1 MKRAVLILIL
11 IIVGCTT
18 ESTKQNNLISF
29 IPSNSAIIIKINDF
43 QRFKSDIKNSE
54 LIKEFN
60 KTDAYKKFEKKL
72 APLKDFDPY
81 KETLLTLTEVG
92 KNNIEYTFITK
103 NTVAMFSL
111 DSTIIKKSKNR
122 TYENKTIKTYSI
134 EGEEIFT
141 TLIDSIFLVSSSELL
156 IENSIR
162 NYEKTQP
169 DEEFKKLYTTSQ
181 KNAIAT
187 LFIDHSK
194 SDIHFN
200 EILSSKLLSSFKK
213 FAQWSA
219 VDISIDQEEVRL
231 NGIAI
236 ANDSTRSTTISLF
249 KNINPVENKAQSIL
263 PMDFDAITSYT
274 FDNFTTFL
282 KNKNPDPLKTV
293 DSLFYDINEFAVI
306 NKAEKKAVVIHS
318 KNFEI
323 LNDSLENLSTED
335 STFRE
340 YPIYKIGR
348 TSIIETNF
356 NPLIQKFSAEYYSVI
371 NEFFVL
377 SEEKQ
382 ILHDIIANFQNNTVF
397 TSLPGYPEIKKEL
410 SNESS
415 ILFISNYS
423 NIKDSL
429 LFLNEEFKKE
439 LDNGSE
445 RENKYI
451 VMQAVSSKD
460 FFFINTAVKKIQSK
474 VETNLISQ
482 LFSTTL
488 DAKIAIRPQFVMNHR
503 TKRKE
508 VVVQDIENNLYL
520 ISTDGKVLWKK
531 KLNSQISG
539 DIQQVDLYRNGRLQL
554 AFVTKNELMV
564 VDRNGEDVP
573 PFPKKFSDPI
583 TQPLALFDYDKNKNY
598 RFLVVQ
604 GKQLNM
610 YDREGKTVSGF
621 VLENINSYINSIPQH
636 FRVGNKDYIVITQE
650 NGTLNILHRTGKTRI
665 PVNDKISF
673 SGNNVYLHESKF
685 TTSDTGGNLIQIDE
699 NGNITK
705 EYMNANDTHFID
717 ASSKT
722 LVTLTD
728 NVLTIRG
735 RKIELDYAIY
745 SRPRIFY
752 VNNKIYVSVTDTQS
766 NKVYLFDSQAEPI
779 PNFPVYGASAID
791 LDDIDNDKRVEIVV
805 QGEEDSV
812 LVYKVN

>member
-11 IIVGCTT
+11 IIVGCTS

-29 IPSNSAIIIKINDF
+29 IPTNSAVIIKINDF

-72 APLKDFDPY
+72 TPLKDFDPY
-81 KETLLTLTEVG
+81 KETLLAFTEVG
-92 KNNIEYTFITK
+92 KNNLEYTFITK
-103 NTVAMFSL
+103 NTVAMFTL
-111 DSTIIKKSKNR
+111 DSAIIKKSKTR

-141 TLIDSIFLVSSSELL
+141 TLIDSTFLVSSSELL

-169 DEEFKKLYTTSQ
+169 DEEFQKLYNTSQ

-187 LFIDHSK
+187 LFINHFK

-200 EILSSKLLSSFKK
+200 EILSNKLLSSFKK

-219 VDISIDQEEVRL
+219 VDISVDQEEVRL

-236 ANDSTRSTTISLF
+236 TNDSTRTTTISLF
-249 KNINPVENKAQSIL
+249 KDINPVENKAQSIL
-263 PMDFDAITSYT
+263 PMDFDAVTSYT
-274 FDNFTTFL
+274 FDNFITFI
-282 KNKNPDPLKTV
+282 KNKNPDPLKKI
-293 DSLFYDINEFAVI
+293 DSLFYDIDEFAII
-306 NKAEKKAVVIHS
+306 NNVEKRAIVIHT
-318 KNFEI
+318 KNFEV
-323 LNDSLENLSTED
+323 LNDSLENISTED

-340 YPIYKIGR
+340 FPLYKINR

-356 NPLIQKFSAEYYSVI
+356 NPLIQKFSAEYFSVI
-371 NEFFVL
+371 NEFFVF

-382 ILHDIIANFQNNTVF
+382 ILHDIIANFQNNTVL

-429 LFLNEEFKKE
+429 LFLNEDFKKE

-460 FFFINTAVKKIQSK
+460 FFFINTAIKKIQSK
-474 VETNLISQ
+474 IETNLVSQ

-488 DAKIAIRPQFVMNHR
+488 DAKIATRPQFVMNHR

-520 ISTDGKVLWKK
+520 ISTEGKVLWKK
-531 KLNSQISG
+531 KLNSLISG

-573 PFPKKFSDPI
+573 PFPKKFNEPI

-621 VLENINSYINSIPQH
+621 VLENTDSYINSIPQH

-665 PVNDKISF
+665 PVKEKINF

-685 TTSDTGGNLIQIDE
+685 TTSDTGGNLIQIDQ
-699 NGNITK
+699 NGNVVK
-705 EYMNANDTHFID
+705 EYMNANDPHFID

-722 LVTLTD
+722 LVTLSD
-728 NVLTIRG
+728 NVLIIRG

-766 NKVYLFDSQAEPI
+766 NKVYLFDSQAEPV

-791 LDDIDNDKRVEIVV
+791 LEDIDNDKRVEIVV

>member
-11 IIVGCTT
+11 IIVGCAT
-18 ESTKQNNLISF
+18 ESTKQNSLISF
-29 IPSNSAIIIKINDF
+29 IPSNSAVIIKINDF

-54 LIKEFN
+54 LIKEFS
-60 KTDAYKKFEKKL
+60 KTDAYKNFEEKL
-72 APLKDFDPY
+72 IPLKDFDPY
-81 KETLLTLTEVG
+81 KETLLTFTEVG
-92 KNNIEYTFITK
+92 KNNLEYTFITK
-103 NTVAMFSL
+103 NTVAMFTL
-111 DSTIIKKSKNR
+111 DSAVIKKSKKR
-122 TYENKTIKTYSI
+122 TYENKTIKTYNI

-141 TLIDSIFLVSSSELL
+141 TLIDSTFLVSSSELL

-162 NYEKTQP
+162 NFEKTQP
-169 DEEFKKLYTTSQ
+169 DQEFQKLYNTSQ

-194 SDIHFN
+194 SDIHFDGV
-200 EILSSKLLSSFKK
+200 LSNKLLSSFKK

-219 VDISIDQEEVRL
+219 VDISVDQEELRL

-236 ANDSTRSTTISLF
+236 ANDSTQTNTISLF
-249 KNINPVENKAQSIL
+249 KNINPVENKTQSIL

-282 KNKNPDPLKTV
+282 KNKNPDPLKKI
-293 DSLFYDINEFAVI
+293 DSLFYDIDEFAII
-306 NKAEKKAVVIHS
+306 NNAEKRAIVIHT
-318 KNFEI
+318 KNFEV
-323 LNDSLENLSTED
+323 LNDSLENISTED

-340 YPIYKIGR
+340 YPIYNIKR
-348 TSIIETNF
+348 TPIIETNF
-356 NPLIQKFSAEYYSVI
+356 KPLIEKFSAKYYSVI
-371 NEFFVL
+371 NEFFVF

-382 ILHDIIANFQNNTVF
+382 ILHDIIANFQNNTVL

-429 LFLNEEFKKE
+429 LFLNSDFNKE
-439 LDNGSE
+439 LDNNSE

-451 VMQAVSSKD
+451 VMQGVSSKD
-460 FFFINTAVKKIQSK
+460 FFFVNTAIKKIESK
-474 VETNLISQ
+474 VETNLVSQ

-488 DAKIAIRPQFVMNHR
+488 DAKIATRPQFVMNHR

-539 DIQQVDLYRNGRLQL
+539 NIQQVDLYRNGRLQL

-598 RFLVVQ
+598 RFLIVQ

-621 VLENINSYINSIPQH
+621 VLENTDSYINSIPQH

-665 PVNDKISF
+665 PVKDKINF

-699 NGNITK
+699 KGNITK

-722 LVTLTD
+722 LVTLSD

-735 RKIELDYAIY
+735 HKIELDYAIY
-745 SRPRIFY
+745 SRPHIFY
-752 VNNKIYVSVTDTQS
+752 VNNKIYVSITDTQS
-766 NKVYLFDSQAEPI
+766 NKIYLFDSQAEPI

-791 LDDIDNDKRVEIVV
+791 LEDIDNDKRVEIVV

>member
-1 MKRAVLILIL
+1 MKRAALILIL

-18 ESTKQNNLISF
+18 ESTKENSLISF
-29 IPSNSAIIIKINDF
+29 IPANSALIIKINDF
-43 QRFKSDIKNSE
+43 QRFKSDLKNSE
-54 LIKEFN
+54 LIKEFS
-60 KTDAYKKFEKKL
+60 KTDAYTKFEKKL
-72 APLKDFDPY
+72 NPLKDFDPY
-81 KETLLTLTEVG
+81 KETLLTFTEVG
-92 KNNIEYTFITK
+92 KNNLEYTFITK
-103 NTVAMFSL
+103 NTVAMFTL
-111 DSTIIKKSKNR
+111 DSAIVKKSKKR

-134 EGEEIFT
+134 EGEDIFT
-141 TLIDSIFLVSSSELL
+141 TLIDSTFLVSSSELL

-162 NYEKTQP
+162 NYEKTKP
-169 DEEFKKLYTTSQ
+169 NEEFQKLYNTSQ

-194 SDIHFN
+194 SGTHFN
-200 EILSSKLLSSFKK
+200 DILSDKLLISFKK
-213 FAQWSA
+213 FAHWSA
-219 VDISIDQEEVRL
+219 VDISVDQHDIRL

-236 ANDSTRSTTISLF
+236 TDSTRTTTISLF
-249 KNINPVENKAQSIL
+249 KNINPVENKAQNLL

-274 FDNFTTFL
+274 FDNFITFL
-282 KNKNPDPLKTV
+282 KNKNPDPLKKV
-293 DSLFYDINEFAVI
+293 DSLFFEIEEFAIINNADKRATVI
-306 NKAEKKAVVIHS
+306 RS
-318 KNFEI
+318 KNFEV
-323 LNDSLENLSTED
+323 LNDSLENLSSED
-335 STFRE
+335 SVFRG
-340 YPIYKIGR
+340 YPILKISR
-348 TSIIETNF
+348 TSTIESNF
-356 NPLIQKFSAEYYSVI
+356 KPLIQNFTAEYYSVI
-371 NEFFVL
+371 NEFFVF

-382 ILHDIIANFQNNTVF
+382 ILHDIIANFQNNTVL
-397 TSLPGYPEIKKEL
+397 TSLPGYPEIRKEL

-415 ILFISNYS
+415 ILFISNYG

-429 LFLNEEFKKE
+429 LFLNEDFKKG
-439 LDNGSE
+439 LNNSSK
-445 RENKYI
+445 REDKFI
-451 VMQAVSSKD
+451 IMQAVSSKD
-460 FFFINTAVKKIQSK
+460 FFFVNTAIKKIESK
-474 VETNLISQ
+474 VETNLVSQ
-482 LFSTTL
+482 LFNTTL
-488 DAKIAIRPQFVMNHR
+488 DAKIVTRPQFVMNHR

-508 VVVQDIENNLYL
+508 IVVQDSENNLYL
-520 ISTDGKVLWKK
+520 ISTEGKVLWKK

-564 VDRNGEDVP
+564 VDRNGKDVP
-573 PFPKKFSDPI
+573 PFPKKFNDPI

-621 VLENINSYINSIPQH
+621 VLENTNSFINSMPQH

-650 NGTLNILHRTGKTRI
+650 DGSLNILHRTGKTRI
-665 PVNDKISF
+665 SVKEKINF

-735 RKIELDYAIY
+735 HKIELDYAIY

-766 NKVYLFDSQAEPI
+766 NKVYLFDSQAEPV

-791 LDDIDNDKRVEIVV
+791 LEDIDNDKRVEIVV
-805 QGEEDSV
+805 QGEEDSI